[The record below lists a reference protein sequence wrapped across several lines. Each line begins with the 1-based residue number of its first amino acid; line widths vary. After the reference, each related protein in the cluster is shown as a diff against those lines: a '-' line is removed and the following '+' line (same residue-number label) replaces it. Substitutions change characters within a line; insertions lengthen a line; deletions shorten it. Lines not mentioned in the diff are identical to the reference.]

1 MYRQA
6 TSGVFK
12 GMNARVTLIAIVMV
26 SAALGYGA
34 FFTEHLADVLEHTR
48 STLNP
53 FLEWYY
59 VLLVAFLLFFMIWL
73 GVGRFKNV
81 RLGGDFEQPEFTFFS
96 WVSMLFAAGTGVGIL
111 FWAVAQPILQ
121 FQENPFIAEGMSPE
135 AARVAMRLTYF
146 HWGLNGWAIFSFV
159 ALVLAYFA
167 YRRGLPLTVR
177 SGLEPILGKRNHGIL
192 GDMVD
197 LLAVFGTVFGI
208 ATTLGLGVQQMNA
221 GLDAVFGLESSVTL
235 QLIITAVIM
244 SVATFSVVSG
254 VKRGVRLL
262 SEANFWL
269 SIGVVG
275 FMLLFGPTQY
285 LIALTLES
293 AGDYLQNIFGMT
305 FHTNATV
312 ADGWQSEWTVFFW
325 GWWLAWSPFVGMF
338 IARVSRGRTF
348 REFVMGVLLV
358 PTVITIIWIGL
369 FGGTALYHELF
380 GSGGIV
386 QAVDDNVATALFAT
400 VAAMDLGMVGVG
412 LSAALVLLIAT
423 YLITSANAGTLVINT
438 ILAGGDPE
446 PPTAHRIIWGAVLGL
461 LTAVM
466 LLAGG
471 LETLQSAVIMAAL
484 PFSVVVIL
492 MVLGL
497 LKALHSER
505 FAARTGSRTEAPR
518 EPWADLDDAG
528 TQPTPVSPDE
538 NFRRN

>member
-1 MYRQA
+1 MYRQ
-6 TSGVFK
+6 TTEGLFK
-12 GMNARVTLIAIVMV
+12 GMNVRVTVISIFIVT
-26 SAALGYGA
+26 ATLCYGA
-34 FFTEHLADVLEHTR
+34 FFTEHLAEMLERLR
-48 STLNP
+48 SLVNP

-59 VLLVAFLLFFMIWL
+59 VLLVGFLLLFMIWL

-121 FQENPFIAEGMSPE
+121 FQGNPFIDEGMSPE
-135 AARVAMRLTYF
+135 AARIAMRLTYF
-146 HWGLNGWAIFSFV
+146 HWGLNGWAVFSFV

-167 YRRGLPLTVR
+167 YRRNLPLTVR
-177 SGLEPILGKRNHGIL
+177 SGLEPILSQHTHGML
-192 GDMVD
+192 GDTVD

-221 GLDAVFGLESSVTL
+221 GLDAVFGLEASVRL
-235 QLIITAVIM
+235 QLLITTVIM
-244 SVATFSVVSG
+244 SVATLSVASG
-254 VKRGVRLL
+254 VKRGVRFL
-262 SEANFWL
+262 SEVNFWL
-269 SIGVVG
+269 SILVVG

-285 LIALTLES
+285 LIALTIES
-293 AGDYLQNIFGMT
+293 TGDYLQNLLSLT

-369 FGGTALYHELF
+369 FGGTALYQELF
-380 GSGGIV
+380 EAGGIV
-386 QAVDDNVATALFAT
+386 QAVDEDVATALFAT
-400 VAAMDLGMVGVG
+400 VAAMDLGVIGTG
-412 LSAALVLLIAT
+412 LSVALVVLIAT

-438 ILAGGDPE
+438 ILSGGDPE
-446 PPTAHRIIWGAVLGL
+446 PPTVHRIIWGAALGL

-484 PFSVVVIL
+484 PFSVVVVL
-492 MVLGL
+492 MVFGL
-497 LKALHSER
+497 LKALQNER
-505 FAARTGSRTEAPR
+505 FAARAGARAEAPR
-518 EPWADLDDAG
+518 EPWVDLEDAG
-528 TQPTPVSPDE
+528 VQPTPASLGKTLK
-538 NFRRN
+538 RN